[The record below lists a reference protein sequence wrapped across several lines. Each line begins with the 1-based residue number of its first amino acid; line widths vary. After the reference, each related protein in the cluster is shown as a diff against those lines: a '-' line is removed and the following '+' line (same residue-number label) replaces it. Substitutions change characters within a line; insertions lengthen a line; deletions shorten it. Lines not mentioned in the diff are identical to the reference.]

1 MGTATRKL
9 SLEQPDGRSTKGA
22 VMQSRVLKLTLTP
35 LEASQVMALK
45 ELLNSDGS
53 KLSTSQVIATAVRI
67 ALDLQRSLNDSHERI
82 DNRQR
87 QTTG

>member
-1 MGTATRKL
+1 
-9 SLEQPDGRSTKGA
+9 
-22 VMQSRVLKLTLTP
+22 MQSRVMRLTLTP

-45 ELLNSDGS
+45 ELLNRHGS
-53 KLSTSQVIATAVRI
+53 KLSTSQVVATAVRI
-67 ALDLQRSLNDSHERI
+67 ALDLQRSLNNNDDAI

>member
-1 MGTATRKL
+1 
-9 SLEQPDGRSTKGA
+9 
-22 VMQSRVLKLTLTP
+22 MQSRILKLTLTP

-67 ALDLQRSLNDSHERI
+67 ALDLQRRLNNSDDGI

>member
-1 MGTATRKL
+1 
-9 SLEQPDGRSTKGA
+9 
-22 VMQSRVLKLTLTP
+22 MQSRVMKLTLTP

-45 ELLNSDGS
+45 ELLNRHGS
-53 KLSTSQVIATAVRI
+53 RLSTSQVVATAVRI
-67 ALDLQRSLNDSHERI
+67 ALDLQRSLNNNDDAI

>member
-1 MGTATRKL
+1 
-9 SLEQPDGRSTKGA
+9 
-22 VMQSRVLKLTLTP
+22 MQSRVMKLTLTP

-45 ELLNSDGS
+45 ELLNRHGS
-53 KLSTSQVIATAVRI
+53 RLSTSQVIATAVRI
-67 ALDLQRSLNDSHERI
+67 ALDLQRSLNNNDDAT

>member
-1 MGTATRKL
+1 
-9 SLEQPDGRSTKGA
+9 
-22 VMQSRVLKLTLTP
+22 MQSRVLKLTLTP

-45 ELLNSDGS
+45 ELLNRHGS

-67 ALDLQRSLNDSHERI
+67 ALDLQRSLNNNDDAI

>member
-1 MGTATRKL
+1 
-9 SLEQPDGRSTKGA
+9 
-22 VMQSRVLKLTLTP
+22 MQSRVMKLTLTP

-45 ELLNSDGS
+45 ELLNRHGS
-53 KLSTSQVIATAVRI
+53 RLSTSQVIATAVRI
-67 ALDLQRSLNDSHERI
+67 ALDLQRSLNNNDDAI

>member
-1 MGTATRKL
+1 MGIATRKL
-9 SLEQPDGRSTKGA
+9 SLEQLDGRSTKGA

-67 ALDLQRSLNDSHERI
+67 TLEQR
-82 DNRQR
+82 RQSS
-87 QTTG
+87 

>member
-1 MGTATRKL
+1 
-9 SLEQPDGRSTKGA
+9 
-22 VMQSRVLKLTLTP
+22 MQSRVLKLTLTP

-45 ELLNSDGS
+45 ELLNVDGS

-67 ALDLQRSLNDSHERI
+67 ALDLQRSLNNSHERI
-82 DNRQR
+82 DNKQR

>member
-1 MGTATRKL
+1 
-9 SLEQPDGRSTKGA
+9 
-22 VMQSRVLKLTLTP
+22 MQSRILKLTLTP

-82 DNRQR
+82 DNRHR
-87 QTTG
+87 QTTD